1 MPELAVPP
9 GREVRKTAPA
19 VWILRAALAVAFV
32 FAGAQKFPADT
43 MWVRLFARIGL
54 GQWFRYVTG
63 IVEVAGGLLLLIPR
77 ATAPAVALLTCT
89 MAGAI
94 LVHMLVVGV
103 GPQTVAVSVLL
114 TGVLAVGWTRRPTE
128 R

>member
-1 MPELAVPP
+1 M
-9 GREVRKTAPA
+9 RKTAPA

-89 MAGAI
+89 MA
-94 LVHMLVVGV
+94 HMLVVGV

-114 TGVLAVGWTRRPTE
+114 AGVLAVGWTRRPTE